1 MVTIY
6 DVAKYAGVSKSTVSL
21 VLNDSDLVKKQTR
34 DKVLDAMRT
43 LNYIPNSNAR
53 GLSAKLTYCLGIVIM
68 TEEQLIP
75 SYDFNQH
82 TGLCSLNITNGI
94 MSALVD
100 TKYGALIENF
110 CSTDYPGELP
120 QIVKNHRVDG
130 VFIVGSPYD
139 KGMLTKIKDLKIP
152 CVLVGV
158 DSFEEDFDSVQAD
171 PGEGVQI
178 GLRYLHEAGHKKILF
193 MNCPSTFHSA
203 YVREKAFYHCAAEL
217 GIAVDP
223 RWCVNCRKNHG
234 KSAYYMMREC
244 WENGL
249 RPDAVLAANGYLAMG
264 AMRYLYE
271 IGIKIPDEVSFF
283 GYEDSSISGYCI
295 PPLTTVNI
303 HKEQMGKIAAEYLI
317 SRIEKPSIAI
327 RNKKI
332 PAEIVI
338 RDSVKIIG

>member
-1 MVTIY
+1 
-6 DVAKYAGVSKSTVSL
+6 
-21 VLNDSDLVKKQTR
+21 
-34 DKVLDAMRT
+34 
-43 LNYIPNSNAR
+43 
-53 GLSAKLTYCLGIVIM
+53 
-68 TEEQLIP
+68 
-75 SYDFNQH
+75 
-82 TGLCSLNITNGI
+82 
-94 MSALVD
+94 
-100 TKYGALIENF
+100 
-110 CSTDYPGELP
+110 
-120 QIVKNHRVDG
+120 
-130 VFIVGSPYD
+130 
-139 KGMLTKIKDLKIP
+139 
-152 CVLVGV
+152 
-158 DSFEEDFDSVQAD
+158 
-171 PGEGVQI
+171 
-178 GLRYLHEAGHKKILF
+178 
-193 MNCPSTFHSA
+193 
-203 YVREKAFYHCAAEL
+203 
-217 GIAVDP
+217 
-223 RWCVNCRKNHG
+223 
-234 KSAYYMMREC
+234 MMREC